1 LQQLGWIEGDNVQI
15 EYRSGMG
22 DLDQLRKHAADLV
35 ALAPD
40 VILAQGG
47 PSVTELK
54 RATKTIP
61 IVFVTVVDPVGAG
74 MVESLS
80 QPSGNATG
88 FSDFE
93 YGQSAKWLEMLRE
106 IVPRATRVGVIRNPA
121 NFTGIGQFAAI
132 QGAAMVLGVELRPID
147 IRIAEGIER
156 AVDAFARASGDGLSV
171 TTAGAAAHRDL
182 IVTLAARHRLPTIYP
197 FRYYVTLAAIS
208 CGLIFDLSV
217 GRQLC
222 RPHPQ
227 GREAN
232 TCRQARRN
240 MSWSTKTAKAQYHR
254 AAYAIN
260 ARGRGDRA
268 TCTAR
273 IVCAISTNRSCT
285 FCGNCPEQCPYGGR
299 LADICS
305 MRVLAFDPN
314 CDMLIEM
321 PQRSSLAVP
330 EACYPSSK
338 HGKGRKRRD
347 FITMSSG
354 GGRVALAARRAQS
367 ERVAGSAARRK
378 DQSNLEASRWVEG
391 CGRAARPG
399 WIEGRNLSIEFR
411 WAGTRQSYSGCE

>member
-1 LQQLGWIEGDNVQI
+1 MRRREFIAALGGVVALPFTAGAQEKLRRVGVLTNTAPEARLTAFRQRLQQLGWIEGGNVQI

-156 AVDAFARASGDGLSV
+156 AVDAFARASGDGLIV

-197 FRYYVTLAAIS
+197 FRYYVDAG
-208 CGLIFDLSV
+208 GLISYGPDFLDSY
-217 GRQLC
+217 
-222 RPHPQ
+222 
-227 GREAN
+227 
-232 TCRQARRN
+232 RQAASYVDRILKGEKPN
-240 MSWSTKTAKAQYHR
+240 DLPVQAPTKYELVVNLKTAKA
-254 AAYAIN
+254 
-260 ARGRGDRA
+260 
-268 TCTAR
+268 
-273 IVCAISTNRSCT
+273 
-285 FCGNCPEQCPYGGR
+285 
-299 LADICS
+299 
-305 MRVLAFDPN
+305 
-314 CDMLIEM
+314 
-321 PQRSSLAVP
+321 
-330 EACYPSSK
+330 
-338 HGKGRKRRD
+338 
-347 FITMSSG
+347 
-354 GGRVALAARRAQS
+354 
-367 ERVAGSAARRK
+367 
-378 DQSNLEASRWVEG
+378 
-391 CGRAARPG
+391 
-399 WIEGRNLSIEFR
+399 LSITVPPTLLARADEVI
-411 WAGTRQSYSGCE
+411 E